1 MSTASQVF
9 CLLCFSSA
17 YCHTL
22 SEKEFLGDAS
32 ALRPGGIRL
41 GTPALTSRGLKED
54 DFVKVADYI
63 HEGLC
68 ITFCFPVSKHF
79 VDHLKNWVL

>member
-1 MSTASQVF
+1 M
-9 CLLCFSSA
+9 
-17 YCHTL
+17 
-22 SEKEFLGDAS
+22 
-32 ALRPGGIRL
+32 RPGGIRL